1 MGRLLLDTHTV
12 IWFLNGD
19 DQLSDAAKDAIQNAD
34 NSCLISMASIW
45 ELQIKM
51 NLGKLRFDDGIDGF
65 INLAEDNGFQLLP
78 IEVEHITETG
88 SLAFIHRDP
97 FDRLLIAT
105 AISESIPIV
114 TADKN
119 IHQYP
124 VNYIW

>member
-1 MGRLLLDTHTV
+1 MGRLLLDTHTA

-51 NLGKLRFDDGIDGF
+51 NLGKLRFDDGMDGF
-65 INLAEDNGFQLLP
+65 INLAEDNGFHLLP
-78 IEVEHITETG
+78 IEVEHITATS

-105 AISESIPIV
+105 AISESISIV

-119 IHQYP
+119 IYQYP
-124 VNYIW
+124 VDYIW